1 MMRKAFHTSN
11 GAANGLAPFMGGTRL
26 VHGPCDRRPATARYH
41 RPGGWDFGVFIL
53 VAVKEG
59 DQDQTG

>member
-1 MMRKAFHTSN
+1 VELDWWT
-11 GAANGLAPFMGGTRL
+11 GLATAGLP
-26 VHGPCDRRPATARYH
+26 TARYH